1 MGTYVGDDKTNEIQ
15 WQRKS
20 GRAGLLLFIGT
31 DVAVEH
37 VAHHAWVCHFGRVQ
51 AKPGTGAGF
60 KEGEVRYLRYARTVR
75 SFSTSSR
82 L

>member
-15 WQRKS
+15 WQGKS
-20 GRAGLLLFIGT
+20 GRPGLMFIGT

-37 VAHHAWVCHFGRVQ
+37 VAHHAWVCHFGFIGQAWRWSKVQ
-51 AKPGTGAGF
+51 GWSEMFA
-60 KEGEVRYLRYARTVR
+60 LCQD
-75 SFSTSSR
+75 SSR